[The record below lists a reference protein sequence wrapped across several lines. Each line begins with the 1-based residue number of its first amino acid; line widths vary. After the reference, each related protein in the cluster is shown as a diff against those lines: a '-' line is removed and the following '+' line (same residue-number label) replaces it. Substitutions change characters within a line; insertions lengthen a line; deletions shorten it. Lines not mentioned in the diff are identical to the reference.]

1 VSEAHDGLFI
11 SGKPLREWKG
21 EYDDYKEALNLILNK
36 VEGLTGYGPVEYEI
50 VDEIGRLARSALTGG
65 Q

>member
-1 VSEAHDGLFI
+1 MTEAHDGLFI

-21 EYDDYKEALNLILNK
+21 EYDDYQGALHAILNRI
-36 VEGLTGYGPVEYEI
+36 EGLPPSELTPLL
-50 VDEIGRLARSALTGG
+50 DAIGRLARSALTGG